1 MDYQDG
7 LSKAYDNE
15 NGLYQDGNRLYVA
28 GTKNL
33 GHVSEW
39 WKIPFNQVS
48 NSSIYR
54 NMDEYLQQ
62 HPEIDTLVGHSYGSS
77 AILHKQKQN
86 NKYST
91 IAYNSPVFDCYIF
104 TKHNT
109 ITRTNRYANMF
120 DPVAALDFSA
130 RTNFIPGYNPHSYFN
145 APRRNNDFFN
155 NDFVSYRDK
164 RNKF

>member
-15 NGLYQDGNRLYVA
+15 NGLYQDGNKLYVA
-28 GTKNL
+28 GTRNL

-91 IAYNSPVFDCYIF
+91 IAYNSPVFDTDMF
-104 TKHNT
+104 SKHNT
-109 ITRTNRYANMF
+109 ISRTNRYANMF
-120 DPVAALDFSA
+120 DPVAAFDFGA
-130 RTNFIPGYNPHSYFN
+130 RRNFIPGYNPHSYFN

-155 NDFVSYRDK
+155 DDFVSYRTK